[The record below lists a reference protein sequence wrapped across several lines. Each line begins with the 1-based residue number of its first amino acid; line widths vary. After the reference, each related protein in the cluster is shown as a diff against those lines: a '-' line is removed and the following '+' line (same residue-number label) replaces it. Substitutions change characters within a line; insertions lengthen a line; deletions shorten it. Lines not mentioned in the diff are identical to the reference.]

1 MIWVLS
7 LLLGI
12 VIILAV
18 IAANGYFVAQE
29 FAYMAVDRSRLAAL
43 AESGNRSAKRAL
55 AITRRTSFML
65 SGAQLGITVTGLL
78 VGYVAEPLVGNA
90 LGTALGGVGVPTSVG
105 IAVGTVATLVLSTL
119 VQMLIGELFPKNLAI
134 AAPERIALLLAG
146 STTLYLTLFGWLI
159 WIFDAASNALLRLL
173 RIEPVHD
180 VEHSATARDLE
191 HIVADSRAT
200 GDLPADLSMLLD
212 RVLDFP
218 DQDVEHAMNPRARV
232 DVVTADTPVSRV
244 RELMASGHT
253 RYPVVD
259 DEGDVLG
266 VAELPAV
273 LARAGNDETPVSEL
287 QRPPLLL
294 PTTMSLPDA
303 YARLTASRN
312 ELACVLDEYGGFA
325 GILTIED
332 LAEELVGELQDEHD
346 SPEPPPVTAQD
357 DGTWLVNGDV
367 HVDEVERAVGHDLPP
382 GDVETVAGLTIAA
395 HGALPPTGT
404 TVLVDLPQSGAE
416 LAEPEPPAP
425 QALRVDVLD
434 VDRHVPSRLRLT
446 LQSVEAETPAGAE
459 VTEPDA
465 AQADAASE
473 VQR

>member
-1 MIWVLS
+1 MIWALS
-7 LLLGI
+7 LLLGV

-43 AESGNRSAKRAL
+43 AESGNRAAQRAL

-134 AAPERIALLLAG
+134 AAPERIALWLAG

-200 GDLPADLSMLLD
+200 GDLPTELSVLLD

-232 DVVTADTPVSRV
+232 DVVTADTPISRV
-244 RELMASGHT
+244 RELMAHGHT
-253 RYPVVD
+253 RYPVLDVAA
-259 DEGDVLG
+259 DEVLG
-266 VAELPAV
+266 VAELAAV
-273 LARAGNDETPVSEL
+273 LTRPADDEAPVSEL
-287 QRPPLLL
+287 CRPPLLV

-303 YARLTASRN
+303 YARLTVTRN

-346 SPEPPPVTAQD
+346 APEPPPVTVQD

-367 HVDEVERAVGHDLPP
+367 HVDEVERAVEHDLPS

-395 HGALPPTGT
+395 HGALPATGT
-404 TVLVDLPQSGAE
+404 TVLIDLPQSGAE

-425 QALRVDVLD
+425 PVLRVDVLD

-446 LQSVEAETPAGAE
+446 LQQAEAATGEDGGPGGSDREEA
-459 VTEPDA
+459 
-465 AQADAASE
+465 
-473 VQR
+473 R

>member
-1 MIWVLS
+1 
-7 LLLGI
+7 
-12 VIILAV
+12 
-18 IAANGYFVAQE
+18 
-29 FAYMAVDRSRLAAL
+29 MAVDRSRLAAR
-43 AESGNRSAKRAL
+43 AEAGDRSAKRAL
-55 AITRRTSFML
+55 SITHRTSFML

-78 VGYVAEPLVGNA
+78 VGYVAEPLVGRA
-90 LGTALGGVGVPTSVG
+90 LGAALGGVGVPQAIG
-105 IAVGTVATLVLSTL
+105 ISVGTVVTLVVATL

-134 AAPERIALLLAG
+134 AAPERVALWLAS
-146 STTLYLTLFGWLI
+146 STTLYLKVFGWLI

-173 RIEPVHD
+173 RIEAVHD

-200 GDLPADLSMLLD
+200 GDLPADLSVLLD

-232 DVVTADTPVSRV
+232 DVVTADTPIARV
-244 RELMASGHT
+244 RERMADGHT
-253 RYPVVD
+253 RYPVI
-259 DEGDVLG
+259 DETGEVTG

-273 LARAGNDETPVSEL
+273 LARPVDDETPVSEL

-346 SPEPPPVTAQD
+346 HPEPPPVTAQD
-357 DGTWLVNGDV
+357 EHTWLVNGDV
-367 HVDEVERAVGHDLPP
+367 HVDEVERAVGHDLPS

-395 HGALPPTGT
+395 HGALPAAGT
-404 TVLVDLPQSGAE
+404 SVLVDLPQSGAE
-416 LAEPEPPAP
+416 LAEPDPPA
-425 QALRVDVLD
+425 AAVLRVDVLD

-446 LQSVEAETPAGAE
+446 LQTAEANAPAANGAVDAEETLRDEA
-459 VTEPDA
+459 
-465 AQADAASE
+465 
-473 VQR
+473 R